1 MPLTFRPAVL
11 ADSLTVFQ
19 IFKASIM
26 DLSQRLGVMAVT
38 GGTDPALLESLW
50 QRRGS
55 LFEHLAQTADQ
66 FWLAEREGQAVG
78 YARSIRRGEVRELT
92 DFFVLPGEQS
102 AGVGRELLARAF
114 PRDGVAHRV
123 IVATSDSRAVALYLK
138 AGVYARFPIYY
149 FSRLPEAVTRAT
161 DLTVETVAASPQ
173 VIETLA
179 ALDLAVLGHRRDLDH
194 LWLLTQR
201 QGYLYYRD
209 GQPVGYGYVSAS
221 SGPFALLYETD
232 FPAVLAHAE
241 SQAAAAGHPFGV
253 EVPLV
258 NHAAV
263 DYLLSRGFQMDSFFA
278 FFMSDAP
285 FGRFENYLFT
295 SPPFFM

>member
-1 MPLTFRPAVL
+1 MSLTFRPATVD
-11 ADSLTVFQ
+11 DSPIVFK
-19 IFKASIM
+19 IFETSVK
-26 DLSQRLGVMAVT
+26 DLSQRLGVMAIT

-55 LFEHLAQTADQ
+55 LFEHLARTADQ
-66 FWLAEREGQAVG
+66 FWLAERAGQAIG

-114 PRDGVAHRV
+114 PRAGVTHRV

-149 FSRLPEAVTRAT
+149 FSRSPEVVTTAT
-161 DLTVETVAASPQ
+161 DLTIEPIIASTP
-173 VIETLA
+173 VIESLA
-179 ALDLAVLGHRRDLDH
+179 TLDLAVLGHRRDADH

-201 QGYLYYRD
+201 QGYLYYRA
-209 GQPVGYGYVSAS
+209 GQPVGYGYVSIS
-221 SGPFALLYETD
+221 SGPFALLHEAD

-241 SQAAAAGHPFGV
+241 SHAAAAGHPFGV

-258 NHAAV
+258 NRAAV
-263 DYLLSRGFQMDSFFA
+263 DYLLARGFQMDAFFA
-278 FFMSDAP
+278 FFMSDVP
-285 FGRFENYLFT
+285 LGRFENYLFT

>member
-1 MPLTFRPAVL
+1 MPLAFRPATL
-11 ADSLTVFQ
+11 ADSST
-19 IFKASIM
+19 IFKIFEASIK
-26 DLSQRLGVMAVT
+26 DLSQRLGMMAIT
-38 GGTDPALLESLW
+38 GGTDPAMLESLW

-55 LFEHLAQTADQ
+55 LFEHLARTADG
-66 FWLAEREGQAVG
+66 FWLAERDGLAVG
-78 YARSIRRGEVRELT
+78 YARSIRRGQVRELT

-102 AGVGRELLARAF
+102 AGVGRELLARVF

-149 FSRLPEAVTRAT
+149 FSRSPEAVIVAT
-161 DLTVETVAASPQ
+161 DLTIDSIVASPQ
-173 VIETLA
+173 VVETLA
-179 ALDLAVLGHRRDLDH
+179 ALDLAVLGHRRDADH

-209 GQPVGYGYVSAS
+209 RQPVGYGYVGAS
-221 SGPFALLYETD
+221 SGPFALLYQTD

-258 NHAAV
+258 NRAAV
-263 DYLLSRGFQMDSFFA
+263 DYLLSCGFQMDSFFA

-285 FGRFENYLFT
+285 FGRFEQYLFT

>member
-1 MPLTFRPAVL
+1 MTLTFRPATL
-11 ADSLTVFQ
+11 ADSFTIFQ
-19 IFKASIM
+19 IFEASIK
-26 DLSQRLGVMAVT
+26 DLSWRQGVMAIT
-38 GGTDPALLESLW
+38 GGNDPAMLESLW
-50 QRRGS
+50 QRRGPH
-55 LFEHLAQTADQ
+55 FEHLAHTADQ
-66 FWLAEREGQAVG
+66 FWLAERAGQVIG
-78 YARSIRRGEVRELT
+78 YARSICRGQVRELT
-92 DFFVLPGEQS
+92 DFFVLPDQQS
-102 AGVGRELLARAF
+102 AGVGRELLTRSF

-138 AGVYARFPIYY
+138 AGVYARFPIYF
-149 FSRLPEAVTRAT
+149 FSRSPEAVALAT
-161 DLTVETVAASPQ
+161 DLTIEPITVSPQ

-179 ALDLAVLGHRRDLDH
+179 ALDLAVLGHRRDVDH
-194 LWLLTQR
+194 LWLLSQR

-209 GQPVGYGYVSAS
+209 RQPVGYGYVSTS
-221 SGPFALLYETD
+221 SGPFALLHETD

-241 SQAAAAGHPFGV
+241 SQAAAAGQPFGV

-258 NHAAV
+258 NRAAV

-285 FGRFENYLFT
+285 FGRFEQYLFT

>member
-1 MPLTFRPAVL
+1 MPLAFRPATL
-11 ADSLTVFQ
+11 ADSST
-19 IFKASIM
+19 IFKIFEASIK
-26 DLSQRLGVMAVT
+26 DLSQRLGMMAIT
-38 GGTDPALLESLW
+38 GGTDPAMLESLW

-55 LFEHLAQTADQ
+55 LFEHLARTADG
-66 FWLAEREGQAVG
+66 FWLAERDGLAVG
-78 YARSIRRGEVRELT
+78 YARSIRRGQVRELT

-102 AGVGRELLARAF
+102 AGVGRELLARVF

-149 FSRLPEAVTRAT
+149 FSRSPEAVIVAT
-161 DLTVETVAASPQ
+161 DLTIDSIVASPQ
-173 VIETLA
+173 VVETLA
-179 ALDLAVLGHRRDLDH
+179 ALDLAVLGHRRDADH

-209 GQPVGYGYVSAS
+209 RQPVGYGYVGAS
-221 SGPFALLYETD
+221 SGPFALLYQTD

-258 NHAAV
+258 NRAAV
-263 DYLLSRGFQMDSFFA
+263 DYLLSCGFQMDSFFA

-285 FGRFENYLFT
+285 FGRFEQYLFT
-295 SPPFFM
+295 SPPFLM

>member
-1 MPLTFRPAVL
+1 MSLTFRPATL
-11 ADSLTVFQ
+11 ADPLT
-19 IFKASIM
+19 IFKIFETSIK
-26 DLSQRLGVMAVT
+26 DLSRRLGVMAIT
-38 GGTDPALLESLW
+38 GGSDPTVLEGLW
-50 QRRGS
+50 QRRHA
-55 LFEHLAQTADQ
+55 LFEHLARTADG
-66 FWLAEREGQAVG
+66 FWLAEQAGQAIG
-78 YARSIRRGEVRELT
+78 YARSIRRGEVCELT
-92 DFFVLPGEQS
+92 DFFILPGHQS

-114 PRDGVAHRV
+114 PRDGAAHRV
-123 IVATSDSRAVALYLK
+123 IVATSDSRAIALYLK
-138 AGVYARFPIYY
+138 TGVYARFPIYY
-149 FSRLPEAVTRAT
+149 FSRSPETVTTAT
-161 DLTVETVAASPQ
+161 DLTIEPATASVP

-179 ALDLAVLGHRRDLDH
+179 NLDQAVLGHRRDVDH

-201 QGYLYYRD
+201 QGYLYYRA
-209 GQPVGYGYVSAS
+209 GQPVGYGYVSDS
-221 SGPFALLYETD
+221 SGPFALLHEAD

-258 NHAAV
+258 NRAAV
-263 DYLLSRGFQMDSFFA
+263 DYLLSRGFQMDTFFA